1 MMKVAFV
8 QMKKD
13 PRKLASVVSGKGI
26 KLHYFEP
33 SQRKIQTVVGKENE
47 HWLDPELG
55 FCSCEDYFFN
65 TLNGGKQCY
74 HLESVKIAKEQNK
87 VEIIRFSDDEF
98 ENFVSALISD
108 L

>member
-1 MMKVAFV
+1 
-8 QMKKD
+8 MKKNSAN
-13 PRKLASVVSGKGI
+13 LETVVSWKGV

-33 SQRKIQTVVGKENE
+33 SQRKIWTVVGKENE

-65 TLNGGKQCY
+65 TLNGGIECY
-74 HLESVKIAKEQNK
+74 HLKSIKIAKEQSK
-87 VEIIRFSDDEF
+87 VEIINFSDDEF
-98 ENFVSALISD
+98 SNFVSALISD

>member
-1 MMKVAFV
+1 
-8 QMKKD
+8 MKKD
-13 PRKLASVVSGKGI
+13 SANLEAIVSGKGV

-33 SQRKIQTVVGKENE
+33 SQRKIWTVVGKENE

-65 TLNGGKQCY
+65 TLNGGSECY
-74 HLESVKIAKEQNK
+74 HLKSIRIAKEQKK

-98 ENFVSALISD
+98 ANFVSALISD